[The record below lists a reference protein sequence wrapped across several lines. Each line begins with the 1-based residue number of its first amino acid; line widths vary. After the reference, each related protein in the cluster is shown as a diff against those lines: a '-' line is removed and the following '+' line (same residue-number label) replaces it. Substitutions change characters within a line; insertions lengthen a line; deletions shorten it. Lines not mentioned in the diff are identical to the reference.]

1 MTIQIESS
9 VFIEALE
16 NNEKLWLK
24 NVGFSTIEE
33 ENLIEFK
40 GNLTMKG
47 CSFEGIQATPVLST
61 TGGGY
66 RKVEILNSTIPG
78 KDKTLIGFTGSDEE
92 IDLEVKVEQPRIE
105 TTLFTLSGYSKINLK
120 DSSFIVSGEESL
132 STLAS
137 VEGNPELTITNLEL
151 EGLSEEA
158 ITLQNTSNITIS
170 NLQSTVTEEVSLI
183 LLGGSETNVTLGFQI
198 TNSNSTMKILEL
210 EKLTGVSFTKFEI
223 KSSTLGDI
231 MEIDEVVSITVSNL
245 VVENSQVGKFISYKD
260 TSTIDITTATFT
272 SATLN
277 GVIIEGSGTE
287 TETNITLSNFQYEQ
301 STIQEELAKFSELKT
316 FTMENFQFNE
326 LTVNDPKTKFLDLD
340 GADSVKLKNIQVTFS
355 SECSLRKFISM
366 NNCDAE
372 IDSLSFSNCG
382 SSENPL
388 VDLSILTVEGNSA
401 LSVTNLV
408 VSNVYSYSYSAT
420 VIDFKGTSSLNE
432 GTTIELN
439 GVTIE
444 NVENKGDEV
453 FSLDTAYEL
462 TMSDVNVKN
471 SKGGIKG
478 VFYMNNIPR
487 VTVERVTCDTCEST
501 SGNGG
506 SIYYLPCTVSPPTLS
521 IANSVFTGS
530 KAGEKGGALCIDSE
544 SSSTNITLS
553 IQSTEFTDVRSKSG
567 GAIYITE
574 IVSFT
579 DAKISDITISN
590 AYSQMGAA
598 IEDHHNS
605 GTLELQ
611 NVVVTGSQ
619 GFYCDIYA
627 SYKSEGTKMTIKDSS
642 FLDGSCD
649 HVSIHFNSWVENLVI
664 EMQTCVIR
672 NGQNTAMELQKVD
685 FRADNITFRNN
696 THTMILAQKEST
708 LNITNSY
715 FADFESSQ
723 FEVSTNT
730 VKQPGIS
737 VAQSNLNLWG
747 CTLENQVGAFGGFI
761 ESEYSNVT
769 IQNSTFQ
776 NGRATE
782 EGGAIYLTS
791 SNLQIHSSYFKN
803 LHSGSGGA
811 IGALLGSTIYISNSV
826 FEEVSATN
834 SGGAIEST
842 LGTITILDSTIRNAN
857 ATGVL
862 LNYCEV
868 SLINSRFENCLGE
881 EGGAVRVVDSVSSLV
896 KNCTFSENQ
905 ATSNGGALVF
915 KNSNLPDTTFYLE
928 DSFFYNNSANQGGAV
943 YLFNSATN
951 ITKNYFQNNSASEG
965 GGVFIDYSSKEGT
978 LSWVSN
984 CSFVENSAS
993 SNGGSIRWKTV
1004 SPHISS
1010 NTYQNNTAPYGAD
1023 IASYAVGMGLVT
1035 SNSRLLSGESLAYME
1050 GIAPGQEIEKLAE
1063 IALRDKYGNIVT
1075 TDNST
1080 EATLKSLNATLGG
1093 QTTVTAVNGVI
1104 TFEKI
1109 TVTGVINQNITVVI
1123 RASSIETNQQEVQD
1137 DETEF
1142 NPNLSVIVNLR
1153 DCKVGEENTGDQCK
1167 VCPSGEYSLSP
1178 DQACTACPSAA
1189 YCLGGWEMYPRA
1201 SYWRPDPYT
1210 STFYQCPNSDACLG
1224 SSDYSNYLGNCAE
1237 GYTGNMCQA
1246 CKSGYSRTSENVCS
1260 PCPEPG
1266 TNFTILALIL
1276 LLVVGLSV
1284 AMVITTLRSAYKPKS
1299 LQSIYIK
1306 IFTNYI
1312 QLVYL
1317 TTQFELSWP
1326 DFVLELFAVQK
1337 STATATEQVFSVDC
1351 YIEAEDSEGVEETG
1365 NTEVFFQKVVIIS
1378 LLPAIVWALSAA
1390 VWGLIAFFQSRLI
1403 YMKRELVTT
1412 MIVLFFLIHPTIVKL
1427 MFSIFACREIEG
1439 KGPWLIQ
1446 NLEVQC
1452 WDEKHTLYALG
1463 VALPSILVWGI
1474 GVPTFML
1481 YSMYKKS
1488 RYLFKIDN
1496 KLRFG
1501 FLFNGYKLSR
1511 FYWEFVILY
1520 RKIIVICLA
1529 VFLSTISIQVQALTC
1544 LLVLIVF
1551 LYMQKVYK
1559 PFVVD
1564 HLNQLETSAIFTA
1577 TVTIYCGVYYLTND
1591 LDEYSKI
1598 LFFVLMLGCNAYFLV
1613 FWLKYMLKAGVEALL
1628 NAFPRIKNRL
1638 KKSDGFPGDF
1648 YNEEKM
1654 LKGVY
1659 REEDRTICTLLPHR
1673 SSQPTETLEGINS
1686 MMDLYREAFQHILEE
1701 EKESESSRPIV
1712 EELQPP
1718 SFREVE
1724 EIKVPSSE

>member
-1 MTIQIESS
+1 
-9 VFIEALE
+9 V
-16 NNEKLWLK
+16 
-24 NVGFSTIEE
+24 
-33 ENLIEFK
+33 
-40 GNLTMKG
+40 
-47 CSFEGIQATPVLST
+47 P
-61 TGGGY
+61 
-66 RKVEILNSTIPG
+66 
-78 KDKTLIGFTGSDEE
+78 
-92 IDLEVKVEQPRIE
+92 
-105 TTLFTLSGYSKINLK
+105 
-120 DSSFIVSGEESL
+120 
-132 STLAS
+132 
-137 VEGNPELTITNLEL
+137 
-151 EGLSEEA
+151 
-158 ITLQNTSNITIS
+158 
-170 NLQSTVTEEVSLI
+170 
-183 LLGGSETNVTLGFQI
+183 
-198 TNSNSTMKILEL
+198 
-210 EKLTGVSFTKFEI
+210 
-223 KSSTLGDI
+223 
-231 MEIDEVVSITVSNL
+231 
-245 VVENSQVGKFISYKD
+245 
-260 TSTIDITTATFT
+260 
-272 SATLN
+272 
-277 GVIIEGSGTE
+277 
-287 TETNITLSNFQYEQ
+287 
-301 STIQEELAKFSELKT
+301 
-316 FTMENFQFNE
+316 
-326 LTVNDPKTKFLDLD
+326 
-340 GADSVKLKNIQVTFS
+340 
-355 SECSLRKFISM
+355 
-366 NNCDAE
+366 
-372 IDSLSFSNCG
+372 
-382 SSENPL
+382 
-388 VDLSILTVEGNSA
+388 
-401 LSVTNLV
+401 
-408 VSNVYSYSYSAT
+408 
-420 VIDFKGTSSLNE
+420 
-432 GTTIELN
+432 
-439 GVTIE
+439 
-444 NVENKGDEV
+444 
-453 FSLDTAYEL
+453 
-462 TMSDVNVKN
+462 
-471 SKGGIKG
+471 
-478 VFYMNNIPR
+478 
-487 VTVERVTCDTCEST
+487 
-501 SGNGG
+501 
-506 SIYYLPCTVSPPTLS
+506 
-521 IANSVFTGS
+521 
-530 KAGEKGGALCIDSE
+530 
-544 SSSTNITLS
+544 
-553 IQSTEFTDVRSKSG
+553 
-567 GAIYITE
+567 
-574 IVSFT
+574 
-579 DAKISDITISN
+579 ISDITISN
-590 AYSQMGAA
+590 AYTQMGAA

-627 SYKSEGTKMTIKDSS
+627 NYKSEGTKMIIRDSS

-664 EMQTCVIR
+664 EMQSCVIR
-672 NGQNTAMELQKVD
+672 NGQNTAMELQKID

-708 LNITNSY
+708 VNITNSY

-737 VAQSNLNLWG
+737 VVGSNLNLWG

-761 ESEYSNVT
+761 DSEYSDVT
-769 IQNSTFQ
+769 IQNSTLQ
-776 NGRATE
+776 NGIATE

-791 SNLQIHSSYFKN
+791 SNLHIENSYFKN
-803 LHSGSGGA
+803 LHSGNGGA
-811 IGALLGSTIYISNSV
+811 IGAILNSDITISNSV

-834 SGGAIEST
+834 SGGAIESN
-842 LGTITILDSTIRNAN
+842 LGKITILDSTIRNAN
-857 ATGVL
+857 ATGVY
-862 LNYCEV
+862 LNICEV
-868 SLINSRFENCLGE
+868 SLTNSRFENCLGQ
-881 EGGAVRVVDSVSSLV
+881 EGGAVKVLDSLSALV

-905 ATSNGGALVF
+905 ATSSGGALML
-915 KNSNLPDTTFYLE
+915 KNSKLPDTTFYLE

-943 YLFNSATN
+943 CSYNSATN
-951 ITKNYFQNNSASEG
+951 ITNSYFQNNSASEG
-965 GGVFIDYSSKEGT
+965 GGVFIEYSSKEGT
-978 LSWVSN
+978 LSRVSN
-984 CSFVENSAS
+984 CSFVSNSAS
-993 SNGGSIRWKTV
+993 SEGGSIRWKTV

-1023 IASYAVGMGLVT
+1023 IASYAVGMGLVI
-1035 SNSRLLSGESLAYME
+1035 SSSRLLSEEPLAYIE
-1050 GIAPGQEIEKLAE
+1050 GITPGQEIEKLVE
-1063 IALRDKYGNIVT
+1063 VALRDKHENIVA

-1080 EATLKSLNATLGG
+1080 EATLESLNATIGG
-1093 QTTVTAVNGVI
+1093 KTTVTAVNGVI

-1123 RASSIETNQQEVQD
+1123 RASSIETNQQQVKD

-1142 NPNLSVIVNLR
+1142 NPDLSVIVSLR

-1167 VCPSGEYSLSP
+1167 VCVSGEYSLSP
-1178 DQACTACPSAA
+1178 DQSCTACPSGA

-1201 SYWRPDPYT
+1201 GYWRPDPYT
-1210 STFYQCPNSDACLG
+1210 STFYSCPNSDSCLG
-1224 SSDYSNYLGNCAE
+1224 SADYSNYLGNCAE

-1260 PCPEPG
+1260 PCPEPE
-1266 TNFTILALIL
+1266 TNFTILVLIL
-1276 LLVVGLSV
+1276 LLVAGLSV

-1351 YIEAEDSEGVEETG
+1351 YIEAEDSEEGQETG
-1365 NTEVFFQKVVIIS
+1365 NTEVFFQKVVIMS
-1378 LLPAIVWALSAA
+1378 LLPGIVWVLSAA
-1390 VWGLIAFFQSRLI
+1390 VWGLIAFFQSRMV
-1403 YMKRELVTT
+1403 YMRRELVTT

-1439 KGPWLIQ
+1439 KGLWLIQ

-1529 VFLSTISIQVQALTC
+1529 VFLSSISIQVQALTC
-1544 LLVLIVF
+1544 LLVLIIF
-1551 LYMQKVYK
+1551 LYMQKVCK

-1638 KKSDGFPGDF
+1638 KRSDGFAGDF

-1659 REEDRTICTLLPHR
+1659 REEDRTICTLLPQR
-1673 SSQPTETLEGINS
+1673 SSQPTETLDGINS

-1701 EKESESSRPIV
+1701 EKESGSSGPRL
-1712 EELQPP
+1712 EELQSP
-1718 SFREVE
+1718 SFREIE
-1724 EIKVPSSE
+1724 EIKVGSSE